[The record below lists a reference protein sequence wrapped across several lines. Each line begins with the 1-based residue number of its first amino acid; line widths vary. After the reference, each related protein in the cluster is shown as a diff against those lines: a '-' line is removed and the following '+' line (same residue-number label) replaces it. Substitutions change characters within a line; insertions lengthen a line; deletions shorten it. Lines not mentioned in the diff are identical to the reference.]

1 MYKIQKTYY
10 EGLDE
15 TRVRLTQENP
25 YRDFEVTLKGN
36 IGDTDNEVIERK
48 AMDILSREF
57 NPSKALEELNTKLEE
72 QERSIKHLSKALIL
86 AKDLTGEQKEVI
98 ASQYDEYVVGKY
110 YEPTNKFTYK
120 GKVYEVI
127 QPHPSQADYI
137 PGDPSTASLYKEYLN
152 LRIIDSE
159 GNEVEVI
166 ADFKQPTGAHDA
178 YQKGNKVRFE
188 GKIYECKGDNIVHS
202 PGEYPDGWN
211 LIEG

>member
-1 MYKIQKTYY
+1 MYQIQKTYY

-15 TRVRLTQENP
+15 TRVKLTQADP

-36 IGDTDNEVIERK
+36 VGDLDNEVIERK

-86 AKDLTGEQKEVI
+86 AKDLTEEQKETI

-152 LRIIDSE
+152 LSIIDSE

-188 GKIYECKGDNIVHS
+188 GKIYESNRDNNAYS
-202 PGEYPDGWN
+202 PNDYPDGWD
-211 LIEG
+211 LIEE

>member
-15 TRVRLTQENP
+15 TRVKLTQADP

-36 IGDTDNEVIERK
+36 IGDMDNEVIERK

-86 AKDLTGEQKEVI
+86 AKDLTEEQKETI

-127 QPHPSQADYI
+127 QPHQSQADYI
-137 PGDPSTASLYKEYLN
+137 PGDPSTYSLYKEYLN
-152 LRIIDSE
+152 LSIIDSE

-188 GKIYECKGDNIVHS
+188 GKIYECKEDNTVHS
-202 PGEYPDGWN
+202 PGEYPNGWN